1 MRQFPKAFTR
11 TAHPPSRALKFR
23 QAAIVY
29 LHYAV
34 LYEVGAWILL
44 QRGLFP
50 ATRGPTWVW
59 FVVGVAI
66 AALVILGLWWWQNPW
81 FARVLWVLVALRLP
95 TLLEGA
101 FFGSELEVP
110 PALYA
115 AAALVVLVN
124 LVALARAAWDV

>member
-1 MRQFPKAFTR
+1 MSLISR
-11 TAHPPSRALKFR
+11 TAHGPPRALKFR

-34 LYEVGAWILL
+34 LYEVGAWMLL

-50 ATRGPTWVW
+50 AARGPEWVW
-59 FVVGVAI
+59 FAAGVVI
-66 AALVILGLWWWQNPW
+66 AALVIAGLWWWQNVW
-81 FARVLWVLVALRLP
+81 FARVIWAFVALRLP

-110 PALYA
+110 AALYA
-115 AAALVVLVN
+115 AATLVVLIN
-124 LVALARAAWDV
+124 LWALARAAWDV